1 MPNAISMSL
10 VHPAMVGLVTGAAS
24 GIGRACAKILVEE
37 GCTRLVLSDLTGSG
51 LEEISNE
58 LKNTEPSVETVLFV
72 GDMSKEVDVNQMVE
86 AGVARFGAIHYCI
99 NSAGVTSKPRLRTHE
114 LETEAFDRV
123 ININLRGLW
132 LCERAQIRQ
141 FLKQAPALKTRNHA
155 EGIATQRGTIVNI
168 SSIFGITA
176 HATAGAYPASKSGVL
191 GLTRTDAVA
200 YAQDGIRVNAICPGF
215 INTPLVEKAK
225 AAGADYNKLVSL
237 IPFRRMGTAEELA
250 EAAVW
255 LASERASY
263 VSGVELP
270 VDGAWV
276 RACNT

>member
-1 MPNAISMSL
+1 MAPLLMKG
-10 VHPAMVGLVTGAAS
+10 VGLVTGAGS

-37 GCTRLVLSDLTGSG
+37 GCTRLVLSDLAQAS
-51 LEEISNE
+51 LEQVSRE
-58 LKNTEPSVETVLFV
+58 LNDIDPTVETVLFI
-72 GDMSKEVDVNQMVE
+72 GDMSKEADVNRMVE
-86 AGVARFGAIHYCI
+86 EGVSKFGAIHYCI
-99 NSAGVTSKPRLRTHE
+99 NSAGVTSKPRQRTHE
-114 LETEAFDRV
+114 LETAAFDRV
-123 ININLRGLW
+123 MNINLRGLW

-141 FLKQAPALKTRNHA
+141 FLKQPATLKTRNHP
-155 EGIATQRGTIVNI
+155 ETIAFQRGAIVNI

-176 HATAGAYPASKSGVL
+176 HATAGAYPASKAGVL

-200 YAQDGIRVNAICPGF
+200 YAEDGIRVNAICPGF
-215 INTPLVEKAK
+215 INTPLVEQAR
-225 AAGADYNKLVSL
+225 AAGVEYNRLVSL
-237 IPFRRMGTAEELA
+237 IPFRRMGAAEELA

>member
-1 MPNAISMSL
+1 MDS
-10 VHPAMVGLVTGAAS
+10 
-24 GIGRACAKILVEE
+24 
-37 GCTRLVLSDLTGSG
+37 
-51 LEEISNE
+51 
-58 LKNTEPSVETVLFV
+58 SVETLSFA
-72 GDMSKEVDVNQMVE
+72 GDMSSEQVVDRMVE
-86 AGVARFGAIHYCI
+86 EAVTKFGAIHYCI

-114 LETEAFDRV
+114 LESEAFDRV
-123 ININLRGLW
+123 VNINLRGLW

-141 FLKQAPALKTRNHA
+141 FMKQEPSLTTRRHSGDAPL
-155 EGIATQRGTIVNI
+155 QRGAIVNI

-176 HATAGAYPASKSGVL
+176 HGTAGAYPAAKAGVL
-191 GLTRTDAVA
+191 GLTRTDAVG
-200 YAQDGIRVNAICPGF
+200 YGNDGIRVNAICPGF
-215 INTPLVEKAK
+215 INTPLVEIAK
-225 AAGADYNKLVSL
+225 ANGVDYTKLISL
-237 IPFRRMGTAEELA
+237 IPFQRMGTSDEVA

>member
-1 MPNAISMSL
+1 MAPLLMTG
-10 VHPAMVGLVTGAAS
+10 VGLVTGAAS

-37 GCTRLVLSDLTGSG
+37 GCTRLVLADLTGSG
-51 LEEISNE
+51 LEEVSDE
-58 LKNTEPSVETVLFV
+58 LKSIEASVETVLFV
-72 GDMSKEVDVNQMVE
+72 GDMSKEVDVTQMVE
-86 AGVARFGAIHYCI
+86 AAVTSFGAIHYCI
-99 NSAGVTSKPRLRTHE
+99 NSAGVTSRPRLRTHE

-141 FLKQAPALKTRNHA
+141 FLNQEPTLKTRNHA
-155 EGIATQRGTIVNI
+155 EGMVTQRGAIVNI

-200 YAQDGIRVNAICPGF
+200 YAEDGIRVNAICPGF
-215 INTPLVEKAK
+215 ISTPLVEKAK
-225 AAGADYNKLVSL
+225 AAGTDYNKLVSL